1 MPAAATAATTERLAA
16 ALAGSGYALE
26 PAFLS
31 PDRVAALVAT
41 MRTRDAAGEFHEAGI
56 GVGTARRVRPD
67 VRGDRICWL
76 DAPGAPSEQPLLAT
90 LEALRLGLNR
100 TLTAGLQTLE
110 VHYAN
115 YAAGRRYVRHLD
127 RSPRGIER
135 VVTIVLYLNADWGP
149 EDGGELVI
157 STPDGAVIVAPRA
170 GTLVAFMSARFEHEV
185 RAARRERLSITG
197 WYSRRVGA
205 RIDA

>member
-1 MPAAATAATTERLAA
+1 MPPAAAQASTERLAA

-31 PDRVAALVAT
+31 PDGVAALVGA

-56 GVGTARRVRPD
+56 GVGSARIVRPD

-76 DAPGAPSEQPLLAT
+76 DGPGAPAEKPV
-90 LEALRLGLNR
+90 LESLDELGRDLNRKLMLGLQSLD
-100 TLTAGLQTLE
+100 T
-110 VHYAN
+110 HYAT
-115 YAAGRRYVRHLD
+115 YAPGRRYVRHLD

-135 VVTIVLYLNADWGP
+135 VVTIVLYLNADWGAD
-149 EDGGELVI
+149 DGGELVI
-157 STPDGAVIVAPRA
+157 STPRGEVVVAPRG

-197 WYSRRVGA
+197 WYSRRVTVESA
-205 RIDA
+205 A

>member
-1 MPAAATAATTERLAA
+1 MPPAAAQASTERLAA

-26 PAFLS
+26 PAFIS
-31 PDRVAALVAT
+31 PGDVLALVDA
-41 MRTRDAAGEFHEAGI
+41 MRARDAAGEFRQAGI
-56 GVGTARRVRPD
+56 GVGTARTERPD

-76 DAPGAPSEQPLLAT
+76 DSPGSLAEQPV
-90 LEALRLGLNR
+90 LESLDALGRGLNR
-100 TLTAGLQTLE
+100 KLMLGLQSLDT
-110 VHYAN
+110 HYAT

-135 VVTIVLYLNADWGP
+135 VVTIVLYLNADWGA

-157 STPDGAVIVAPRA
+157 STPAGEVVVAPRG

-185 RAARRERLSITG
+185 RVARRERLSITG
-197 WYSRRVGA
+197 WYSRRVTA
-205 RIDA
+205 ESAA